1 MNDII
6 HTSGSSGRGLIFVH
20 GRGSKPGAESC
31 QSIWVEALSAG
42 IEADFPEE
50 LEAFRETA
58 VFVGYYGDLANAY
71 LQELGETY
79 DEQVDVTDLRNAL
92 HELEAIDR
100 KKGFGV
106 NRYDRLPGKSAYR
119 EFAVSVFSPLIKSIG
134 LGKKLVSGMHKDLGE
149 YWRDGSRFH
158 DDVLARVRDT
168 LKAALDEY
176 DRIVV
181 LSHGTG
187 SIITYDALWQLSHDP
202 AHADTAA
209 DLKIDQW
216 ITMGAPLG
224 DSLVQ
229 KQLKGYGR
237 DGRERF
243 PTNVLSWHNVSAE
256 DDYMSHDN
264 TVCDDF
270 KAMLT
275 QRQISSIRD
284 YRIYNMAVRYG
295 KSNPHNVVGY
305 LIHPR
310 VSKLVAEWL
319 RKTDGRSLPKSP

>member
-1 MNDII
+1 MKDII
-6 HTSGSSGRGLIFVH
+6 HSSGSSGRGLIFVH
-20 GRGSKPGAESC
+20 GRGCKPAAQSC
-31 QSIWVEALSAG
+31 LDIWMEALAAGVEA
-42 IEADFPEE
+42 DYPEE
-50 LEAFRETA
+50 LEALNETGRFA
-58 VFVGYYGDLANAY
+58 AYYGDLANAF
-71 LQELGETY
+71 LQELGDTY

-92 HELEAIDR
+92 HELKSIDR
-100 KKGFGV
+100 NKGFGV

-134 LGKKLVSGMHKDLGE
+134 LGKKLISGKHKDLGE
-149 YWRDGSRFH
+149 YWRQGSRFH
-158 DDVLARVRDT
+158 DQVLARVRDT
-168 LKAALDEY
+168 LRAALTEY
-176 DRIVV
+176 DRVVV

-202 AHADTAA
+202 EFADNGA

-216 ITMGAPLG
+216 ITLGAPLG

-229 KQLKGYGR
+229 KQLMGHNR
-237 DGRERF
+237 SGRERY

-264 TVCDDF
+264 TVSDDF

-305 LIHPR
+305 LVHPR

-319 RKTDGRSLPKSP
+319 RLTDGRSLPKS

>member
-1 MNDII
+1 MSDII
-6 HTSGSSGRGLIFVH
+6 HISGGSGRALVFVH
-20 GRGSKPGAESC
+20 GRGCKPVAGTC
-31 QSIWVEALSAG
+31 MDVWMEALAAG
-42 IEADFPEE
+42 IESDYPDE
-50 LEAFRETA
+50 LEALAETGR
-58 VFVGYYGDLANAY
+58 FVAYYGDIATAF
-71 LQELGETY
+71 LQELGDTY
-79 DEQVDVTDLRNAL
+79 DEQIDVTDLRNAV
-92 HELEAIDR
+92 HELKSIDR

-119 EFAVSVFSPLIKSIG
+119 EFAVSVFSPLVKSIG
-134 LGKKLVSGMHKDLGE
+134 LGKKLVSGRHKDLGE
-149 YWRDGSRFH
+149 YWREGSRFH
-158 DDVLARVRDT
+158 DEVLTRVRET
-168 LKAALDEY
+168 LKAALNEY
-176 DRIVV
+176 DRVVV

-187 SIITYDALWQLSHDP
+187 SIITYDALWQLSHDED
-202 AHADTAA
+202 HADPAA

-229 KQLKGYGR
+229 KHLLGYGKS
-237 DGRERF
+237 GRERY
-243 PTNVLSWHNVSAE
+243 PTNVLTWHNVSAE

-264 TVCDDF
+264 TVSDDF

-305 LIHPR
+305 LVHPR
-310 VSKLVAEWL
+310 VSTLVAEWL
-319 RKTDGRSLPKSP
+319 RQTDGRSLPKS